1 MTLSLDPAVIVGLG
15 TLLVLY
21 ARAVRVLASRGWG
34 VPRLQQASWYTGV
47 GLMAIALVSPLDP
60 LGDDLLSAHMAQH
73 LLMAD
78 LSAPLLLIGVR
89 TPVLVFLL
97 PRPALVSLARRHWLR
112 SAFRTLRRPLVA
124 VPLWVVTLYGWHMV
138 PMFQGALGSPFV
150 HALQHES
157 FIAAS
162 LLVWWSVIEPQKS
175 HTRAEL
181 WKAGHVI
188 GARVA
193 GMFLGM
199 AFAVM
204 LRTAIYPA
212 YGDRAA
218 AYGLT
223 PLADQQI
230 AGGMMIFTDLLIM
243 LVTLGFFFW
252 AAEREVPRQ
261 SPRVPVRA
269 SAGASAQRRS

>member
-1 MTLSLDPAVIVGLG
+1 MIVGLG
-15 TLLVLY
+15 TLVVLY
-21 ARAVRVLASRGWG
+21 FRAVRILAGRGWG
-34 VPRLQQASWYTGV
+34 VPRAQQASWYAGI
-47 GLMAIALVSPLDP
+47 GLMAIALISPLDP
-60 LGDDLLSAHMAQH
+60 LGEELLSAHMGQH

-97 PRPALVSLARRHWLR
+97 PRPALVSLANRHWLR
-112 SAFRTLRRPLVA
+112 VAFRFLRRPIVA
-124 VPLWVVTLYGWHMV
+124 VPLWVITLYGWHLV
-138 PMFQGALGSPFV
+138 PLFQGALTNAFV
-150 HALQHES
+150 HSLQHS
-157 FIAAS
+157 TFIATS

-175 HTRAEL
+175 HTRGEL

-204 LRTAIYPA
+204 LRTAVYPV
-212 YGDRAA
+212 YGDSAV

-230 AGGMMIFTDLLIM
+230 AGGLMIIIDLAIM
-243 LVTLGFFFW
+243 LTTLGFFFW
-252 AAEREVPRQ
+252 AAEREPPRQ
-261 SPRVPVRA
+261 SRRVPVRA
-269 SAGASAQRRS
+269 GASGQSRS

>member
-1 MTLSLDPAVIVGLG
+1 MIVGLG
-15 TLLVLY
+15 TLVVLY
-21 ARAVRVLASRGWG
+21 FRAVRILAGRGWG
-34 VPRLQQASWYTGV
+34 VPLAQQASWYTGI
-47 GLMAIALVSPLDP
+47 GLMAIALISPLDP
-60 LGDDLLSAHMAQH
+60 LGEQLLSAHMAQH

-78 LSAPLLLIGVR
+78 LAAPLLLIGIR

-97 PRPALVSLARRHWLR
+97 PRPALVSLAHRHGLRR
-112 SAFRTLRRPLVA
+112 AFRFVRRPLVA
-124 VPLWVVTLYGWHMV
+124 IPLWVITLYGWHLV
-138 PMFQGALGSPFV
+138 PTFQGALLNPFV
-150 HALQHES
+150 HALQHSS
-157 FIAAS
+157 FIATS

-175 HTRAEL
+175 HARGEL

-204 LRTAIYPA
+204 LRTAVYPA
-212 YGDRAA
+212 YGDSAA

-230 AGGMMIFTDLLIM
+230 AGGMMIVTDLAIM
-243 LVTLGFFFW
+243 LATLGFFFW
-252 AAEREVPRQ
+252 AAEREAPRQ
-261 SPRVPVRA
+261 SRRVPVRA
-269 SAGASAQRRS
+269 GASGHHRS